1 MEQFTD
7 ILIMDPPPKE
17 KPTDHIWPTKR
28 QKMLLK
34 YLGHDVEKM
43 TPVEI
48 KLALRKVINKFTA
61 D

>member
-7 ILIMDPPPKE
+7 ILIRDDPPKT

-43 TPVEI
+43 NEKEI
-48 KLALRKVINKFTA
+48 KLAIKEVIKKFTE
-61 D
+61 

>member
-7 ILIMDPPPKE
+7 ILIRDDPPTE

-43 TPVEI
+43 NPLEI
-48 KLALRKVINKFTA
+48 KLTLREVIKKFTA

>member
-7 ILIMDPPPKE
+7 ILIRDDPPKT

-34 YLGHDVEKM
+34 YLGYDVDKM
-43 TPVEI
+43 SVDEV
-48 KLALRKVINKFTA
+48 KKELKQVLKKFT
-61 D
+61 DS